1 MTEPQYGRAEA
12 PLLSILLPA
21 FNDAAGIQQVL
32 RSLGIRGHA
41 NDIEIIVSD
50 DSTDSRCAE
59 SIQSAVSAWANA
71 RYARNLPP
79 KGAVSNWNHLLAQA
93 TGQYCLLMH
102 HDEYFENEDVLVRAL
117 DLLRASP
124 PPGGIVMPCRVLQGN
139 GLTRLHM
146 PAWLAEHVS
155 LRWPRYL
162 LRRNLWGPP
171 SVLILRRNLY
181 EDYDERLRW
190 LVDVELYSRVLERCG
205 ACVIFMRGAGVISA
219 PATASITSTLQPH
232 IASIHAEELAL
243 LSGANGTSAMW
254 VQRSGLVMHL
264 VRGLESVVWHVF
276 RAIYKAVYLLPGLLR
291 FRRRRDHHSR
301 TN

>member
-1 MTEPQYGRAEA
+1 MTEPEFAGAEA

-21 FNDAAGIQQVL
+21 FNHAAGIQQVL
-32 RSLGIRGHA
+32 RSLGTRGHA

-50 DSTDSRCAE
+50 DSTDSRCAA

-79 KGAVSNWNHLLAQA
+79 RGAVSNWNHLLAQA

-117 DLLRASP
+117 DLLRANP
-124 PPGGIVMPCRVLQGN
+124 APGGIVMTCRVRQRN
-139 GLTRLHM
+139 GLARLHM

-171 SVLILRRNLY
+171 SVLILRRDLY

-190 LVDVELYSRVLERCG
+190 LVDVELYSRVLQRCG

-219 PATASITSTLQPH
+219 PATASITTTLQPQL
-232 IASIHAEELAL
+232 ASIHAAELAL
-243 LSGANGTSAMW
+243 LADANGTSALW
-254 VQRSGLVMHL
+254 VQRSSLVMHL
-264 VRGLESVVWHVF
+264 VRGLESVVWHAF
-276 RAIYKAVYLLPGLLR
+276 RAAYKAVYRLSGLLR
-291 FRRRRDHHSR
+291 IRRKRDHHPG